1 MCFFP
6 FLSECVRWMN
16 RWINQSMDGSIN
28 QSIFRLETQSVT
40 HLNAWNK
47 VQCYSVNKI
56 IGKRKLQLLGTA
68 FFNKQLWIKWA
79 LFYFC
84 PLFKY
89 AINTCCRSVQ
99 KASNFHSMSHGYHSL
114 SKAIPT
120 AEIITQPLV
129 TWKPSRNQ
137 FALAK
142 LSLPYMLTSQTRPTL
157 WQEYT
162 ALISNPLPHFF
173 W

>member
-1 MCFFP
+1 M
-6 FLSECVRWMN
+6 
-16 RWINQSMDGSIN
+16 
-28 QSIFRLETQSVT
+28 
-40 HLNAWNK
+40 
-47 VQCYSVNKI
+47 
-56 IGKRKLQLLGTA
+56 A
-68 FFNKQLWIKWA
+68 FFNKQLWIKWV

-142 LSLPYMLTSQTRPTL
+142 LCLPYVAGFSNLPYTPVGIYWPDQQSTSPFLLVRIKSQPSIFFHSLPTKFVKWLYLKYSKTSLEGSSQCQIWL
-157 WQEYT
+157 HW
-162 ALISNPLPHFF
+162 ISVHRMSS
-173 W
+173 